1 MSHHDRANVI
11 KASENPIP
19 GSYFVRLKP
28 ATNLDNHLAAMK
40 AQLQYKNTPHTYK
53 VKYTYDPELISGYS
67 VSMND
72 SALEELRKH
81 HEVESVY
88 EDCKVEADKW
98 ENEDD
103 TKTSDRPVV
112 VTRTNVPWG
121 LDRISRETALP
132 PGSDSTLMNYEY
144 HHFEPTI
151 SAVDVYVIDTGI
163 MIDHTEF
170 DGRAIWG
177 TNFADDKDTDLHGH
191 GTHVAGIIG
200 GSRVGVSGTAR
211 IIAVKILGLEPWA
224 EATRVMK
231 AIEWVFHQARQ
242 SGNPSVINASLRA
255 EPFEPL
261 DIIANIVVDGGM
273 HFCASAGNQNKD
285 ADSQSPGR
293 ARNVVTVGATSI
305 DDERWYLSN
314 FGEKV
319 DIFAP
324 GADIISAGIKSKD
337 YLFMLS
343 GTSMASP
350 HVAGLI
356 AYFLSLGAQVTP
368 SEMKRVLKE
377 LGIKDVLKHIPKGTA
392 NCMLWNGV
400 SQDEHAMQVLQVLQ
414 DQRFPKA

>member
-11 KASENPIP
+11 KASENIP
-19 GSYFVRLKP
+19 GSYFVKLKAP
-28 ATNLDNHLAAMK
+28 TNLDNHLASMK
-40 AQLQYKNTPHTYK
+40 SQLRSNNTPYTYEVKHTYHPAR
-53 VKYTYDPELISGYS
+53 KYCGYS

-132 PGSDSTLMNYEY
+132 PGSDSTVMNYEY
-144 HHFEPTI
+144 HHFNQTI
-151 SAVDVYVIDTGI
+151 SPVDVYVLDTGI
-163 MIDHTEF
+163 MGGHTEF
-170 DGRAIWG
+170 GRRAAKG
-177 TNFADDKDTDLHGH
+177 TNFVDDKDTDLHGH

-200 GSRVGVSGTAR
+200 GNRVGVSGTAR
-211 IIAVKILGLEPWA
+211 IIPVKVLGKEGWGN
-224 EATRVMK
+224 ATTVMK
-231 AIEWVFHQARQ
+231 GIQWAYEEAKR
-242 SGNPSVINASLRA
+242 SGTPSVINASLRA
-255 EPFEPL
+255 RPFEPL
-261 DIIANIVVDGGM
+261 DIVANQVVAHGI
-273 HFCASAGNQNKD
+273 HFCASAGNEYKD
-285 ADSQSPGR
+285 ADNQSPGR
-293 ARNVVTVGATSI
+293 ASNVVTVGAMGI
-305 DDERWYLSN
+305 NDEPWYLSN

-324 GADIISAGIKSKD
+324 GADIMSAGIKSKD
-337 YLFMLS
+337 FLCPSS

-368 SEMKRVLKE
+368 SEMKEILKE
-377 LGIKDVLKHIPKGTA
+377 LGTQDVLKNVRDDTV
-392 NCMLWNGV
+392 NLMLWNGV
-400 SQDEHAMQVLQVLQ
+400 AQGEGIMQTLKCQQD
-414 DQRFPKA
+414 